1 MVIEF
6 NQERDVQ
13 DIRGRRGKAVAAAA
27 LAAMLLVGA
36 AGCGGGSSDSSG
48 GSDGGT
54 KTTKATDADSGSGS
68 SGEAEGSGET
78 EGSGDL
84 PNPCDLVPL
93 DKASEIL
100 GGEAAAPEALSS
112 DVGVGSKSCSWQL
125 QASLDNPTLDGAG
138 HILTLNVTSPP
149 ETMSMDDFW
158 KASKDQADE
167 ELDID
172 GCDEGFAFSGMV
184 NGLKDGVYLTATAGL
199 ADTSPAAMES
209 ATDLVSTAC
218 SNL

>member
-1 MVIEF
+1 VIEI

-36 AGCGGGSSDSSG
+36 AGCGGGSSDSSS
-48 GSDGGT
+48 GSDGAT
-54 KTTKATDADSGSGS
+54 KTTKATGTDSGTDSG
-68 SGEAEGSGET
+68 GEA

-100 GGEAAAPEALSS
+100 GGEAATPEAQSS

-158 KASKDQADE
+158 KASKGQADE

-172 GCDEGFAFSGMV
+172 GCDEGFSFSGMV

-199 ADTSPAAMES
+199 ADTSPAAQES